1 MGLALPHHLADA
13 WGVKRLTT
21 PAARAE
27 AEAGF
32 TLMELLVVLVIIGV
46 LLAIAVPSYIGLT
59 SKSERAVA
67 QANVREAVPAV
78 EAFYSD
84 NSSYV
89 GLENAASA
97 ATPGLAHYD
106 PATSVRVRVSTS
118 PAPTQSG
125 YCIYSTSGG
134 STYFKDGPN
143 GSITKDP
150 GPVLDDCNTS
160 T

>member
-1 MGLALPHHLADA
+1 MR
-13 WGVKRLTT
+13 RLTT
-21 PAARAE
+21 RIATADP
-27 AEAGF
+27 EAGF

-59 SKSERAVA
+59 GKAEHAVA

-84 NSSYV
+84 NSTYV
-89 GLENAASA
+89 GLENAATASP
-97 ATPGLAHYD
+97 PGLSRYD
-106 PATSVRVRVSTS
+106 PGSGAKVTVSGS
-118 PAPTQSG
+118 PAPTQSS

-134 STYFKDGPN
+134 STYFKKGPT
-143 GSITKDP
+143 GDITRDP
-150 GPVLDDCNTS
+150 GPVLDDCNAS